1 VTLAIEVGKPVWA
14 RAPSDGPRGTRFRAA
29 DLARILVV
37 EDEALVALEIQ
48 SGLES
53 VGHEIVGV
61 AARTG
66 AAGTLV
72 RATRPDLALVD
83 IRLARGDSGLDVAAD
98 FTRLG
103 VACMFVTGNCPLDRG
118 MGLAVGCLHKPFD
131 EWQLVQAVAA
141 AMAVVRGGGAPD
153 RLPRGFHLFARP
165 S

>member
-1 VTLAIEVGKPVWA
+1 MTFAIEVGKPVWA
-14 RAPSDGPRGTRFRAA
+14 RAPSDGPRGTRTGAA

-48 SGLES
+48 SGLED

-61 AARTG
+61 ADRTA
-66 AAGTLV
+66 AAGTLA
-72 RATRPDLALVD
+72 RAMKPDLALVD

-98 FTRLG
+98 LTRLG
-103 VACMFVTGNCPLDRG
+103 LPCLFVTGNCPLDRG
-118 MGLAVGCLHKPFD
+118 IGIAVGCLHKPFD
-131 EWQLVQAVAA
+131 EWQLIQAVAA
-141 AMAVVRGGGAPD
+141 SMAVIRGAPAPN